1 MKNRKGGNWR
11 MDPFAEVEND
21 CWQQVH
27 KLERFIERRGAITEE
42 MKADFVN
49 GFQELQ
55 ETVNDL
61 SQAVSISE
69 ANPARFHL
77 QEADLRSRR
86 KTQKHLE
93 SKIEQLNNQWSN
105 IVKQNAAREREV
117 TTMSNRISQDDQET
131 PFADSGAQGDQL
143 QRQQEQEYIRGQDL
157 QLDGIHE
164 TMKRLNQQASTMG
177 IELEDQ
183 GVMLDDFGEE
193 VSLVGQ
199 KIQRGMSR
207 VSYVLER
214 NRDKA
219 SNCCIGLLILIL
231 IILLVVLVAV

>member
-1 MKNRKGGNWR
+1 

>member
-1 MKNRKGGNWR
+1 

-105 IVKQNAAREREV
+105 IVKQN
-117 TTMSNRISQDDQET
+117 
-131 PFADSGAQGDQL
+131 
-143 QRQQEQEYIRGQDL
+143 
-157 QLDGIHE
+157 
-164 TMKRLNQQASTMG
+164 
-177 IELEDQ
+177 
-183 GVMLDDFGEE
+183 
-193 VSLVGQ
+193 
-199 KIQRGMSR
+199 
-207 VSYVLER
+207 
-214 NRDKA
+214 
-219 SNCCIGLLILIL
+219 
-231 IILLVVLVAV
+231 

>member
-1 MKNRKGGNWR
+1 

-27 KLERFIERRGAITEE
+27 KLERFIERKGAITEE

-69 ANPARFHL
+69 ANPARFRL

-86 KTQKHLE
+86 KTQEHLE
-93 SKIEQLNNQWSN
+93 SKVEQLNKQWSS
-105 IVKQNAAREREV
+105 IVRRSAGREREV
-117 TTMSNRISQDDQET
+117 TTMSNRISQDDLED

-157 QLDGIHE
+157 QLDSIHE
-164 TMKRLNQQASTMG
+164 TMIRLNQQASTMG

-193 VSLVGQ
+193 ISLVGQ
-199 KIQRGMSR
+199 KVQRGMSR
-207 VSYVLER
+207 VSYVLEH